1 MRIAILTV
9 SDSVANGTRID
20 TSGATLRSLIEASKI
35 LPAKTVEC
43 CIVADEKQ
51 HISDMITE
59 LCTRSDVVITTGGT
73 GFAIRD
79 VTPEAT
85 LAIIDRRC
93 GGLETALHMRSLQST
108 PLAALSRLC
117 AGIKGQTLVVN
128 LPGSTKAVKECFEV
142 LEGILPHA
150 VHLIKEDRS
159 NVEETHCS
167 LHSSSV
173 SSSRHSS

>member
-1 MRIAILTV
+1 MRIAVLTV

-35 LPAKTVEC
+35 LCAKTVEC

-108 PLAALSRLC
+108 PFAALSRLC

-150 VHLIKEDRS
+150 VHLIRDDRS
-159 NVEETHCS
+159 NVEGTHCS
-167 LHSSSV
+167 LDSPPV
-173 SSSRHSS
+173 SSSRR